1 MKAKRGT
8 HPSKDIVGSDGS
20 ELDGRKIVLCITGSV
35 AAYRAIDLA
44 RLLMRHGADVHAVMT
59 ESTAATLLHPEMM
72 KWATG
77 NDVVTKLTGN
87 LEHVMLA
94 DYGMSDLIVV
104 YPCTANT
111 LGKMAAGIDDTPV
124 TSVLSVAL
132 GSKIPIIIAPAMHE
146 AMYENR
152 FIQSNVEKLR
162 RQVAFVEPCMEEGKA
177 KVAEP
182 QQVLQAAIEVLSRG
196 PLAGK
201 RVLVT
206 AGSTVENIDPIRVV
220 TNTSSGKM
228 GIAIAQEAE
237 RMGARVTLVY
247 GHGSESVNGRA
258 LRVNTSEEMRRVVVS
273 QLSSVKYDIAI
284 MAAAVADF
292 MPAKKSEKK
301 IDTRAGKVELSLVAT
316 KKIIDEVKKKSKD
329 TFLVAFKADYNV
341 QDSVLV
347 ERAYKKLQDCD
358 ADIVVA
364 NDLGRKGSEA
374 GSDRNEVFII
384 DKKRKIIHLPLE
396 SKVAIAM
403 KLLELVAAS
412 ANNKGRH
419 E

>member
-59 ESTAATLLHPEMM
+59 ESTAATLLHREMM

-111 LGKMAAGIDDTPV
+111 LGKMAAGMDDTSV

-162 RQVAFVEPCMEEGKA
+162 RQVAFVEPSMEEGKA

-182 QQVLQAAIEVLSRG
+182 QQVLQAAIAVLSHG

-237 RMGARVTLVY
+237 RMGATVTLVY
-247 GHGSESVNGRA
+247 AHGSEPVNGRA
-258 LRVNTSEEMRRVVVS
+258 LRVNTSEEMRRAVVS

-301 IDTRAGKVELSLVAT
+301 IDTRAGKLELSLVAT

-374 GSDRNEVFII
+374 GSDRNEVFIV

>member
-162 RQVAFVEPCMEEGKA
+162 RLVAFVEPSMEEGKA

-182 QQVLQAAIEVLSRG
+182 QQVLQAAIAVLSHG

-237 RMGARVTLVY
+237 RMGATVTLVY
-247 GHGSESVNGRA
+247 AHGSEPVNGRA
-258 LRVNTSEEMRRVVVS
+258 LRVNTSEEMRRAVVS

-301 IDTRAGKVELSLVAT
+301 IDTRAGKLELSLVAT

-341 QDSVLV
+341 PDSVLV

-364 NDLGRKGSEA
+364 NDLGRKGSKA

-412 ANNKGRH
+412 ANNKGGR

>member
-111 LGKMAAGIDDTPV
+111 LGKMSAGIDDTPV

-152 FIQSNVEKLR
+152 FIQNNVEKLR
-162 RQVAFVEPCMEEGKA
+162 RQVAFVEPSMEEGKA

-182 QQVLQAAIEVLSRG
+182 QQVLQAAIAVLSRG

-237 RMGARVTLVY
+237 RMGATVTLVY
-247 GHGSESVNGRA
+247 AHGSEPVNGRA
-258 LRVNTSEEMRRVVVS
+258 LRVNTSEEMRRAVVS

-301 IDTRAGKVELSLVAT
+301 IDTRAGKVELTLVAT